1 MKVAERLALVDRIG
15 RELQSRYSYG
25 EIDNYLVA
33 FGIQPHQ
40 QTINSKWVYVKEAL
54 AGVDLSVVLR
64 IAHDLDMG
72 GVAAGTVVAPPQ
84 RWASTQDFR
93 LFISHISEDK
103 DKATRLR
110 DCLAPYA
117 INGFIAHID
126 INPTLLWQDE
136 IERGLL
142 TMDALV
148 AVHTPGFSKSHWTQQ
163 EIGAAFG
170 RGVKIISLMMG
181 EAPTGL
187 VSKHQAL
194 SRARRSA
201 EEIAKEIDSLLGT
214 DETTAARLADARQA
228 RGLADKR

>member
-1 MKVAERLALVDRIG
+1 M
-15 RELQSRYSYG
+15 
-25 EIDNYLVA
+25 
-33 FGIQPHQ
+33 
-40 QTINSKWVYVKEAL
+40 NSKCVYVKEAL
-54 AGVDLSVVLR
+54 AAVDLSLVLR
-64 IAHDLDMG
+64 VADDLDLG
-72 GVAAGTVVAPPQ
+72 GVASGTVVAPPQ

-103 DKATRLR
+103 GKAVRLR
-110 DCLAPYA
+110 DCLAPCA
-117 INGFIAHID
+117 ISGFVAHID

-170 RGVKIISLMMG
+170 REVKIISLMMG
-181 EAPTGL
+181 EPPTGL

-201 EEIAKEIDSLLGT
+201 EEIAEEIDTLLGA
-214 DETTAARLADARQA
+214 DEATAPRLADARLA